1 MPKRVISDVSDR
13 EFDGDFNAAVAI
25 GRMPTNL
32 AGGLNP
38 MTEYIE
44 IPCKNIVE
52 FQNKNDSDFTVC
64 QKKNLML

>member
-38 MTEYIE
+38 MTEYKIGRASCRE
-44 IPCKNIVE
+44 RV
-52 FQNKNDSDFTVC
+52 
-64 QKKNLML
+64 